1 MYICVNIG
9 LNRKLVLFLYVCL
22 VLFWVV
28 CWKCDRRGKIF
39 DVVEIIE
46 FCCLYEKWGYIN
58 NVLKICMGCLY
69 WYVDY
74 KY

>member
-28 CWKCDRRGKIF
+28 CWKSDRRGKIF

-46 FCCLYEKWGYIN
+46 FCCLYEKWGY
-58 NVLKICMGCLY
+58 
-69 WYVDY
+69 
-74 KY
+74 